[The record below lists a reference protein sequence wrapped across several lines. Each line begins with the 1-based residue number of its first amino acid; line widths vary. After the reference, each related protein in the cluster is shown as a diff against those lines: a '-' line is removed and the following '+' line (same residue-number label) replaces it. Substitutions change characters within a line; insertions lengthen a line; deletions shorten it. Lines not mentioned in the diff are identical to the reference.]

1 MSIPYDSDL
10 VANIAHTLDL
20 RTPNIA
26 ALDALARH
34 LESAEDGA
42 ELVADLATGVGKTFI
57 AGGLL
62 DYLWESGT
70 RNVVIITPGST
81 IQRKTID
88 NLTPGHPKFL
98 RGLRCNPTVITLD
111 DLERGSVA
119 QALEDESKFKVFVFT
134 VQSLLRPDTKD
145 ARRAHRSHE
154 TLGVA
159 LYEHLQNA
167 TDLVVIADEHHVY
180 YSGNAKKF
188 RSAID
193 DLKPTALIG
202 LTATPDK
209 STESKIVYRYP
220 LAEAIADGYVKIPV
234 LVARQ
239 DGVKDLRTQMGDGL
253 ALLDAKA
260 AAVEAYCKQTKKAT
274 VQPVMFVVAQTIDE
288 ANEIRDM
295 LVGPDMLADEKKVLV
310 VTSEEPESTLAQL
323 DRLEDPSSPVR
334 AVVSVS
340 MLKEGWDVK
349 NIYVIA
355 AVRAMESQLLTEQI
369 LGRGLRLPFGQRT
382 GVAMLDTVEVL
393 SHHSFADLLK
403 SAKVLLEATLGERAK
418 EAVAVA
424 NPVAGIATTGS
435 AVADV
440 VGDPT
445 NQSSGGAV
453 VIELPGVSPASREN
467 QQPDL
472 FGGDEGNDDSDETHV
487 GMTFATVENRIDA
500 ANDATQTLRTT
511 LIPKAPAGVK
521 LPLFVPRVTTR
532 WVREKFSLKD
542 VNVVNVESL
551 GRRFADDEGA
561 TLSRKAI
568 DATRGKDG
576 AVELDFHDETDA
588 VMAAQPRLP
597 FDTIEADL
605 AMRLLQTNGVEA
617 SIAEANAATEVARA
631 FLRGAEITKETP
643 WRAEHGRLATAALVE
658 WITGQQT
665 SKPARE
671 VKDITQVKWPDPV
684 ERVESRTPADRH
696 LITSSKQFIKLFPYK
711 GWSRSVYDVNAFD
724 AFSTEFRLAELFE
737 TTAGIKTWVRID
749 DTVPL
754 RISYLMGAIQREY
767 EPDFIVIDDADVHWI
782 VEGKSDVEMTSPV
795 VLAKRD
801 AATGWVAAVN
811 SSQNVPQRWGFILA
825 SESVIASASS
835 WNALKTAAG
844 AFTS

>member
-1 MSIPYDSDL
+1 MTIPYDPAL
-10 VANIAHTLDL
+10 VANVAHFLDL

-26 ALDALARH
+26 ALDAIAQR
-34 LESAEDGA
+34 LEDAPDGS

-57 AGGLL
+57 AAGLL
-62 DYLWESGT
+62 DYLAESGV

-88 NLTPGHPKFL
+88 NLTPGHPKFV
-98 RGLRCNPTVITLD
+98 RGLRCNPLVITLD
-111 DLERGSVA
+111 DLERGTVA
-119 QALEDESKFKVFVFT
+119 AALEDEDRFKVFVFT

-159 LYEHLQNA
+159 LYEYLQNA
-167 TDLVVIADEHHVY
+167 ADLVVIADEHHVY

-188 RSAID
+188 QSAID
-193 DLKPTALIG
+193 ELHPTALIG

-260 AAVEAYCKQTKKAT
+260 AAVEAYCKQTKKAY
-274 VQPVMFVVAQTIDE
+274 VRPVMFVVAQTIDE

-295 LVGPDMLADEKKVLV
+295 LAGSDMLADDKKVLV
-310 VTSEEPESTLAQL
+310 VTSEEPESTLEQL

-369 LGRGLRLPFGQRT
+369 LGRGLRLPFGERT

-418 EAVAVA
+418 EATAVA
-424 NPVAGIATTGS
+424 NPVFGVATPG
-435 AVADV
+435 ADV
-440 VGDPT
+440 TSVT
-445 NQSSGGAV
+445 NDTATQAAGGS
-453 VIELPGVSPASREN
+453 VIIGLPGAAPASRESDH
-467 QQPDL
+467 PGL
-472 FGGDEGNDDSDETHV
+472 FDGEESDATEETHV
-487 GMTFATVENRIDA
+487 GLTFATVENRLGEA
-500 ANDATQTLRTT
+500 STATQTLTT
-511 LIPKAPAGVK
+511 KLIPKAPAGVK

-532 WVREKFSLKD
+532 WEREKFSLKD
-542 VNVVNVESL
+542 VNVVNVEAL
-551 GRRFADDEGA
+551 GRKFADDEGS

-568 DATRGKDG
+568 DAVRGEDG
-576 AVELDFHDETDA
+576 KVELDFHDETDA

-597 FDTIEADL
+597 FDTIETDL
-605 AMRLLQTNGVEA
+605 ATRLLQTNGVEA
-617 SIAEANAATEVARA
+617 SVAEANAATEVARA

-643 WRAEHGRLATAALVE
+643 WRAEHGRLATSALVE
-658 WITGQQT
+658 WISRQQT

-671 VKDITQVKWPDPV
+671 VKDVTQVKWPDPV
-684 ERVESRTPADRH
+684 ERVESRPPADRH
-696 LITSSKQFIKLFPYK
+696 LISSSKQFTKLYPYK
-711 GWSRSVYDVNAFD
+711 GWTRSVYEVNAFD
-724 AFSTEFRLAELFE
+724 AYSTEFRLAELFE
-737 TTAGIKTWVRID
+737 TTTGIKTWVRID
-749 DTVPL
+749 NTVPL
-754 RISYLMGAIQREY
+754 RINYLMGAIQREY
-767 EPDFIVIDDADVHWI
+767 EPDFIVIDEVDTHWI
-782 VEGKSDVEMTSPV
+782 VEGKSDVEMTSQV

-801 AATGWVAAVN
+801 AAIAWVTAVN
-811 SSQNVPQRWGFILA
+811 ASQNVSQRWGYILA
-825 SESVIASASS
+825 SESVISSSSS

-844 AFTS
+844 AFSN